1 MLELPL
7 SAAQERFWFLDR
19 FEPGQPNNVTLS
31 RRLAGPLDPGLL
43 GDALTAV
50 LSRHEA
56 MRATFAERD
65 GRPVQT
71 IADPYPLALEQHD
84 LRGDA
89 WAEQRARDIGQR
101 VLETRFDLA
110 KGPLLRVVSVC
121 LAEHDHVLIVAAHH
135 IVCDGSSL
143 SILLRDLRAVYA
155 AALEGRVHEWAP
167 IPFTWA
173 DYVRE
178 QADTPP
184 EKVEQDLAYW
194 RERLAGVGALT
205 LPTDLARP
213 TFKTPR
219 TERVQH
225 DLNRGLAAR
234 LGRLAKD
241 QRCTLFM
248 VLLAAY
254 QVLLGR
260 HAGQD
265 DVCVGV
271 AGAGRDRTDLEP
283 LVGLFVNTLVLRG
296 DLTGDPSFRQ
306 LLGRTRATALEAYAH
321 QEIPFERLVGELDVA
336 RDVSRTPLFETMFTL
351 HLYERADMALL
362 PGVTGTAFGVG
373 AAQTLFDIVCDAW
386 EKADGGIGLIARY
399 DSALFTPE
407 TMQNLLRRYEI
418 LLHSALDDPDRP
430 ISGLRLDDPAASR
443 GVLALGQGPRR
454 QYAGTVLDLMAPH
467 TGRAIGDCGYTE
479 LTFRSVQIGR
489 YLWEQQRV
497 RPGDIVAVRMDR
509 TADLVAT
516 LLAVWRCGAAYLPLD
531 PGLPEARAA
540 WLQRDAAATTLVT
553 DADIESAL
561 LIPPADP
568 PSRSPGQWESDVE
581 LPGCGSRDLAYVL
594 YTSGSTGVPK
604 GVAVPHSALTNLLL
618 SLRDTLDSGPGEVW
632 LGLTSLSFDISAL
645 ELYLPLITG
654 ARLVL
659 VPDEAAKDGARVVSI
674 IADNGVTHIQ
684 ATPAG
689 WRMLLDSGFGN
700 TAVTALTGG
709 EALPPRLA
717 RELRPRV
724 KRLCNVYGP
733 TETTVWSTLNPNGDS
748 ALGAPLGNTQLYV
761 VDRRLHPVPAGV
773 PGELAIGGAGVAW
786 GYLGRPGLT
795 ALNFVPD
802 PFGPPGSRLY
812 RTGDRVR
819 WTSGGKLEFLGRADN
834 QIKIRGYRIEP
845 GEIEARLTE
854 HPHVGQAAVIV
865 AGQGHDAR
873 LLAYV
878 TAAAQAPAPAGR
890 DLRSYLAAQL
900 PSYLVPAQVAVLEA
914 LPLTTSGKIDRK
926 RLPEIE
932 VAAGARERREYVAPR
947 TEMERAVGAIWSGV
961 LGHEPVGTLDDF
973 FDLGGHS
980 LLATRVI
987 SRLTAALGIEVPIRL
1002 LFVHPVMEEFA
1013 TAVEEQ
1019 LISDVQRL
1027 SDKEVAALLAE
1038 EETA

>member
-31 RRLAGPLDPGLL
+31 RRLAGPLDADLL
-43 GDALTAV
+43 GDALSAV
-50 LSRHEA
+50 MSRHEA
-56 MRATFAERD
+56 IRATFAERD

-71 IADPYPLALEQHD
+71 IADPYPFALEQHD

-101 VLETRFDLA
+101 VFETRFDLA
-110 KGPLLRVVSVC
+110 KGPLLRVVLVC
-121 LAEHDHVLIVAAHH
+121 LADQDHVLFVVAHH

-143 SILLRDLRAVYA
+143 SILLRDIRTVYA
-155 AALEGRVHEWAP
+155 AALEGRRHEWAP

-194 RERLAGVGALT
+194 RERLAGVAALT
-205 LPTDLARP
+205 LPTDLGRP
-213 TFKTPR
+213 MFKTPR

-225 DLNRGLAAR
+225 DLDKSLAAR
-234 LGRLAKD
+234 LERLAKD

-271 AGAGRDRTDLEP
+271 ASAGRGRADLEP

-296 DLTGDPSFRQ
+296 DLSGDPSFRQ
-306 LLGRTRATALEAYAH
+306 LLGRTRAMALDAYAH

-373 AAQTLFDIVCDAW
+373 ATQTLFDIVCDAW
-386 EKADGGIGLIARY
+386 AKADGGIGLIARY

-407 TMQNLLRRYEI
+407 TIQNLLHRYEI
-418 LLHSALDDPDRP
+418 LLRSALEDPDRP
-430 ISGLRLDDPAASR
+430 ICGLRLDDPAASR

-454 QYAGTVLDLMAPH
+454 KYAGTVLDLMAPH
-467 TGRAIGDCGYTE
+467 TGPAVGDYSYAE
-479 LTFRSVQIGR
+479 LTTRSVQIGR
-489 YLWEQQRV
+489 YLWERQV

-509 TADLVAT
+509 TPDLVAT
-516 LLAVWRCGAAYLPLD
+516 LLAVWRCGAAYLPID
-531 PGLPEARAA
+531 PSLPDTRVA
-540 WLQRDAAATTLVT
+540 WLQQDAAAKMLVT
-553 DADIESAL
+553 DADVAAIERHVSVM
-561 LIPPADP
+561 
-568 PSRSPGQWESDVE
+568 SDVE
-581 LPGCGSRDLAYVL
+581 LAGCGPRDLAYVL
-594 YTSGSTGVPK
+594 YTSGSTGIPK
-604 GVAVPHSALTNLLL
+604 GVAVPHGALTNLLL
-618 SLRDTLDSGPGEVW
+618 SLRDTLDSGPGDVW
-632 LGLTSLSFDISAL
+632 LGLTSLSFDISGL
-645 ELYLPLITG
+645 ELYLPLVTG

-659 VPDEAAKDGARVVSI
+659 VPDEVTKDGTRVVGI
-674 IADNGVTHIQ
+674 IADNGVTHVQ

-717 RELRPRV
+717 RQLRPRV

-733 TETTVWSTLNPNGDS
+733 TETTIWSTLNPNGDS
-748 ALGAPLGNTQLYV
+748 TLGAPLGNTQLYV
-761 VDRRLHPVPAGV
+761 VDSRLRPVPAGV
-773 PGELAIGGAGVAW
+773 PGDLAIGGAGVAW

-795 ALNFVPD
+795 AGRFVPD

-819 WTSGGKLEFLGRADN
+819 WSSGGKLEFLGRADN
-834 QIKIRGYRIEP
+834 QVKIRGYRIEP

-854 HPHVGQAAVIV
+854 HPRVGQAAVVV
-865 AGQGHDAR
+865 AGEGHDAR

-878 TAAAQAPAPAGR
+878 TPAADAPAPAGR
-890 DLRSYLAAQL
+890 DLRGYLAAQL

-914 LPLTTSGKIDRK
+914 LPLTASGKIDRK

-932 VAAGARERREYVAPR
+932 VDVEAREYVAPR
-947 TEMERAVGAIWSGV
+947 TEMERAIGAIWSEV
-961 LGHEPVGTLDDF
+961 LGREPVGALDDF
-973 FDLGGHS
+973 FELGGHS
-980 LLATRVI
+980 LLATKVI
-987 SRLTAALGIEVPIRL
+987 SRLTAALGVEVPIRL

-1013 TAVEEQ
+1013 AAAEAQ
-1019 LISDVQRL
+1019 LVAEVQRL
-1027 SDKEVAALLAE
+1027 SDEQVAALLAE
-1038 EETA
+1038 EERA